1 MIEPVSRALAG
12 GVFFTAEPPAKPG
25 AIQWGMLN
33 DKGHHS
39 QGHPGT
45 LIPKWSHDLPDFDF
59 VAS

>member
-12 GVFFTAEPPAKPG
+12 GIFFTAEPPGKHG
-25 AIQWGMLN
+25 AIQWEMLS
-33 DKGHHS
+33 DQGHRP

-45 LIPKWSHDLPDFDF
+45 LIPKWSQDLPDFSF